1 MKKFYIRINGELME
15 VDYKVYREYYYGK
28 RKEKYFMFDL
38 KWGRIKQKGGKNK
51 LVREISL
58 ESLWEKGIE
67 ISTDHQAEIGILPV
81 PAGNLKLS
89 YKQTLHTFQP
99 AHCSFVLFRKIQ
111 MPVH

>member
-38 KWGRIKQKGGKNK
+38 KWGGIKQKGGKNK

-67 ISTDHQAEIGILPV
+67 ISTDDTVWSIIEKEID
-81 PAGNLKLS
+81 
-89 YKQTLHTFQP
+89 
-99 AHCSFVLFRKIQ
+99 FRKIICGNTSFRY
-111 MPVH
+111 MGKDCVAKDILGRIE

>member
-38 KWGRIKQKGGKNK
+38 KWGGIKQKGGKNK

-67 ISTDHQAEIGILPV
+67 ISTDDTVWSIIEKEIDLE
-81 PAGNLKLS
+81 KL
-89 YKQTLHTFQP
+89 YVAIHRLDIWEKI
-99 AHCSFVLFRKIQ
+99 VLQKIFWEGLSEKY
-111 MPVH
+111 

>member
-38 KWGRIKQKGGKNK
+38 KWGGIKQKGGKNK

-67 ISTDHQAEIGILPV
+67 ISTDDTVWSII
-81 PAGNLKLS
+81 
-89 YKQTLHTFQP
+89 
-99 AHCSFVLFRKIQ
+99 RKIICGNTSFRY
-111 MPVH
+111 MGKDCVAKDILGRIE

>member
-38 KWGRIKQKGGKNK
+38 KWGGIKQKGGKNK

-58 ESLWEKGIE
+58 ESLWVIIPGISE
-67 ISTDHQAEIGILPV
+67 PPV
-81 PAGNLKLS
+81 R
-89 YKQTLHTFQP
+89 TLRATIPENERHI
-99 AHCSFVLFRKIQ
+99 FR
-111 MPVH
+111 

>member
-38 KWGRIKQKGGKNK
+38 KWGGIKQKGGKNK

-58 ESLWEKGIE
+58 ESLIIPGISE
-67 ISTDHQAEIGILPV
+67 PPV
-81 PAGNLKLS
+81 R
-89 YKQTLHTFQP
+89 TLRATIPENERHI
-99 AHCSFVLFRKIQ
+99 FR
-111 MPVH
+111 